1 MNIYRLDS
9 KQMDEAFLKGEDV
22 LCEAAVAY
30 KDLSSGMM
38 GEGERIVIALSNGKK
53 YMGKIKGFEYTLVN
67 EVAVGKLKV
76 IRYPAP

>member
-9 KQMDEAFLKGEDV
+9 KQLGEAFLKGEEV

-30 KDLSSGMM
+30 KDLSSGIMA
-38 GEGERIVIALSNGKK
+38 EGEKIVIALSNGKK
-53 YMGKIKGFEYTLVN
+53 YMGRVKGFEYTLIN

-76 IRYPAP
+76 IRYPTP